1 MEVASCLNFVSRSSG
16 RQGLSISLIQCC
28 STACD
33 LQQMILLPGQL
44 HFNTRSRQAEP
55 TTGRT
60 CPCTAVSPM
69 ARDGEAAAVPTAARL
84 CHLAVT
90 GQHRAA
96 AAELL
101 GGGPQLNRQVLS
113 TSLPT
118 GFQGMMSSIT
128 FCHALVHLPSVLQLR
143 RGLAAS

>member
-1 MEVASCLNFVSRSSG
+1 
-16 RQGLSISLIQCC
+16 
-28 STACD
+28 
-33 LQQMILLPGQL
+33 
-44 HFNTRSRQAEP
+44 
-55 TTGRT
+55 
-60 CPCTAVSPM
+60 M
-69 ARDGEAAAVPTAARL
+69 ARDAEAAAVPTTVRL

-101 GGGPQLNRQVLS
+101 GGGPQLNRQVLP

-118 GFQGMMSSIT
+118 WFQGMMSSIT
-128 FCHALVHLPSVLQLR
+128 FCHALAHLPSVLQLR